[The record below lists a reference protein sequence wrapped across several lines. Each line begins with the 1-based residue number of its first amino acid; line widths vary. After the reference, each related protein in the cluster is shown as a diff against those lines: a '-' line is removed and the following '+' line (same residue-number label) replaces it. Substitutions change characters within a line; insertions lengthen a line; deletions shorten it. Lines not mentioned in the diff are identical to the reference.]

1 MFKRVAKLFFLFC
14 LVLGIMLARLVVINE
29 GGVSSA
35 SHTSN
40 TISTVAS
47 ETRGCIYDC
56 NLTPLVNCVNEE
68 YIAVKPSVISLA
80 KVSEYIEETDKDA
93 VYNEVSG
100 GRIGIARANGSIDT
114 VDAVTFSATM
124 RYRDDGLAVHI
135 IGYTDYDGNGVCGI
149 EKYYNSL
156 LSEARGSLKVKC
168 PVDAYGNALDGSK
181 MKTESYS
188 YNSKAGVALT
198 VDGRIQQ
205 ICEDAFSQFGFSK
218 GAVVVLDVATSQI
231 KAVASCPEFSQNNVS
246 ASLNDENSPFV
257 NRAVTPYSVGSV
269 FKAVVAAAAVE
280 KGIPTD
286 TQFTCTGFADVGETH
301 FGCHKETGHG
311 TLDMF
316 GGMAQSC
323 NPYFINL
330 ALMTGK
336 EEICSLGA
344 NMGLGKAIELCGG
357 WYSDSGIMPSAQS
370 IVSQQ
375 DLANLAFGQG
385 ELLATPL
392 QMAAV
397 YAAIANDGV
406 YRAPSLM
413 MSVIDENRV
422 EIMRAELPA
431 SRRVMKKETAETVK
445 SLLLETVNSGSGGRA
460 KPDNITAAGKTATA
474 QSGQFDENGQE
485 ITQSWFC
492 GCFPYE
498 SPEYSIAILKENG
511 EGGSAD
517 CAPVFKYIAER
528 ISNEL

>member
-1 MFKRVAKLFFLFC
+1 MYKRVAKLFFLFC
-14 LVLGIMLARLVVINE
+14 LVLGIMLARLVIINE

-35 SHTSN
+35 SYASN
-40 TISTVAS
+40 TISAVVS

-56 NLTPLVNCVNEE
+56 NLNPLVNCVSEE
-68 YIAVKPSVISLA
+68 YIAVKPTVTSLA
-80 KVSEYIEETDKDA
+80 KVSEYIEETDKDN
-93 VYNEVSG
+93 VYDEISG
-100 GRIGIARANGSIDT
+100 GRIGIARANGNINT
-114 VDAVTFSATM
+114 VDALTFSVIQ
-124 RYRDDGLAVHI
+124 RYREDGLAVHI

-156 LSEARGSLKVKC
+156 LSEASGSLKVKC
-168 PVDAYGNALDGSK
+168 CVDAYGNALDGSE
-181 MKTESYS
+181 METESQG

-205 ICEDAFSQFGFSK
+205 ICEDAFSQFGFSR

-231 KAVASCPEFSQNNVS
+231 RAAASCPEYNQNNVS
-246 ASLNDENSPFV
+246 ASLDDENSPFI
-257 NRAVTPYSVGSV
+257 NRAFTPYSVGSV

-286 TQFTCTGFADVGETH
+286 TRFTCIGFADVGGTQ

-311 TLDMF
+311 ALDMF

-330 ALMTGK
+330 ALLTGK

-344 NMGLGKAIELCGG
+344 NMGLGEAIELCDG
-357 WYSDSGIMPSAQS
+357 WYSDSGIMPTAQS

-385 ELLATPL
+385 ELLASPL

-397 YAAIANDGV
+397 YAAIANGGV
-406 YRAPSLM
+406 YTAPSLM
-413 MSVIDENRV
+413 MSIIDENRV

-431 SRRVMKKETAETVK
+431 SRRVMKKQTAEAVK
-445 SLLLETVNSGSGGRA
+445 SLLLETVNSGSGGKA

-474 QSGQFDENGQE
+474 QSGQFDENGEE

-492 GCFPYE
+492 GFFPYE
-498 SPEYSIAILKENG
+498 NPEYSIAILKEDG